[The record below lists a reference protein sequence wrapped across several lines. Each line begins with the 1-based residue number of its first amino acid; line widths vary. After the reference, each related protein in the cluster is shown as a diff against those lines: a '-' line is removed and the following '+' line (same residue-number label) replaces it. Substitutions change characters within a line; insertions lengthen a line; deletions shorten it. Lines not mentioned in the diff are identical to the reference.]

1 MSPRLCALEWE
12 QLLCLRQ
19 CTRLIA
25 LSLLLKLHYSEAWG
39 RCFCSALFYY
49 CAGKV
54 VVASRG
60 VRNQVQPHAGGN
72 ASPRVPARYQRCC
85 VSAGGEIVVAG
96 LSGLIGVLVVAGG
109 GGAAVGAS
117 SCALVG
123 SGRPCW

>member
-72 ASPRVPARYQRCC
+72 ASPPCHNVFWAFPRGI
-85 VSAGGEIVVAG
+85 S
-96 LSGLIGVLVVAGG
+96 
-109 GGAAVGAS
+109 AAVCPPEERLWSPGCQA
-117 SCALVG
+117 
-123 SGRPCW
+123 